1 MISSTPPLLL
11 ALDFGGT
18 KLTAAALEIGQRNWL
33 AHRRHFSPAGADRDY
48 EYPAMLDLAHDLL
61 AELGRQPAAVG
72 VSFGGPVYA
81 PEGLVRL
88 SHHVAGWEATPL
100 ARWLQ
105 TEFGVPVAVDND
117 ANVAALGEY
126 RFGAG
131 QGCPNLLYVTVS
143 TGIGGGWVVNGQPYV
158 GLEGMAGEIGHTIVQ
173 PGGLPCVCG
182 RQGCLEAE
190 ACGPGIAA
198 RARLFL
204 QAEPGEEHLL
214 ELAGGDPEKITAKMV
229 SQAASAGDT
238 LSRRVL
244 DESAARL
251 GLGLGNAL
259 NLMNPNRVIL
269 GGGVTKAGDRWW
281 QIVRDTARANTL
293 PEISADIV
301 PAAFSDDAPLW
312 GAVALAENLLG
323 EAG

>member
-1 MISSTPPLLL
+1 MTASNPSLLL

-18 KLTAAALEIGQRNWL
+18 KLTAAVLERGQWSWL
-33 AHRRHFSPAGADRDY
+33 AHRRHFSPPGADRDY
-48 EYPAMLDLAHDLL
+48 EYPAMLELAYELL
-61 AELGRQPAAVG
+61 AELDRQPAAIG

-100 ARWLQ
+100 AAWLQ
-105 TEFGVPVAVDND
+105 GEFGVPVAVDND

-131 QGCPNLLYVTVS
+131 RDCPHLLYVTVS
-143 TGIGGGWVVNGQPYV
+143 TGIGGGWLVNGQPYA
-158 GLEGMAGEIGHTIVQ
+158 GSDGMAGEIGHTTVQ

-204 QAEPGEEHLL
+204 QGGNNGQTLL
-214 ELAGGDPEKITAKMV
+214 QLAGGNPDKITAQMV
-229 SQAASAGDT
+229 SQAASAGDA
-238 LSRRVL
+238 LSRQVL

-251 GLGLGNAL
+251 GLGLANAL
-259 NLMNPNRVIL
+259 NLMNPNRIIL
-269 GGGVTKAGDRWW
+269 GGGVTKAGERWW
-281 QIVRDTARANTL
+281 QTVRETARANTL
-293 PEISADIV
+293 PEIRVDIV

-312 GAVALAENLLG
+312 GAVALAENVLG
-323 EAG
+323 VTG